1 MQHIFLSL
9 IIFTWAIATGWAQGV
24 QAVSGTVQTEAGTSL
39 PGARVFFKGTHTGS
53 STNEEGRFGVKVD
66 FSKGIQTLSISFI
79 GYETQELPLS
89 GPDNSLVVTL
99 RPSAML
105 D

>member
-1 MQHIFLSL
+1 M
-9 IIFTWAIATGWAQGV
+9 APCRRRRPP
-24 QAVSGTVQTEAGTSL
+24 L
-39 PGARVFFKGTHTGS
+39 PGATVFSKGTYTGS

-89 GPDNSLVVTL
+89 GPNNALVVTL

>member
-1 MQHIFLSL
+1 M
-9 IIFTWAIATGWAQGV
+9 
-24 QAVSGTVQTEAGTSL
+24 SGTVQTEAPPPL
-39 PGARVFFKGTHTGS
+39 PGAAVFFKGTYTGS
-53 STNEEGRFGVKVD
+53 STNGEGRFEVKGN
-66 FSKGIQTLSISFI
+66 FLKGIQTLSISFI

-89 GPDNSLVVTL
+89 GPDNALVVTL

>member
-1 MQHIFLSL
+1 M
-9 IIFTWAIATGWAQGV
+9 APCRRRRPP
-24 QAVSGTVQTEAGTSL
+24 L
-39 PGARVFFKGTHTGS
+39 PGTTVFFKGTYTGS
-53 STNEEGRFGVKVD
+53 STNEEGRFEVKGD